1 MAAHRHSKPKPIS
14 GPVVVEQEMMGLTI
28 AGIAIHP
35 AARLFEMMPDDQ
47 LDELAADIKQR
58 GLQQPLLFLKGRD
71 GRYSLLDGRNRLR
84 AHELLGEVKRTSDG
98 LPQIAYEIV
107 ETEDPIASVLSHNLH
122 RRHLSSEE
130 RAKLVRKVAAEHP
143 EYSVRRLAEVTG
155 ASRSAVHRVIQEEP
169 VKPVVEPESVKD
181 PEPVMPAAADEI
193 EGAPDAK
200 PSADEASPSV
210 PSGTPV
216 PQPKPEP
223 VPQPNPELKRVI
235 GKDGRSYKK
244 KQPAKS
250 KATNQTPANTGKP
263 LIRDRVVMLIGS
275 ELTRKPRE
283 TIEDFINLMRDA
295 RGPVLKLSESVRFET
310 VMKFAAALGFDSDD
324 LRLHLQEK
332 AA

>member
-1 MAAHRHSKPKPIS
+1 MSH
-14 GPVVVEQEMMGLTI
+14 
-28 AGIAIHP
+28 
-35 AARLFEMMPDDQ
+35 
-47 LDELAADIKQR
+47 
-58 GLQQPLLFLKGRD
+58 
-71 GRYSLLDGRNRLR
+71 
-84 AHELLGEVKRTSDG
+84 LG
-98 LPQIAYEIV
+98 
-107 ETEDPIASVLSHNLH
+107 
-122 RRHLSSEE
+122 HLSRNQS
-130 RAKLVRKVAAEHP
+130 
-143 EYSVRRLAEVTG
+143 
-155 ASRSAVHRVIQEEP
+155 QN
-169 VKPVVEPESVKD
+169 
-181 PEPVMPAAADEI
+181 
-193 EGAPDAK
+193 
-200 PSADEASPSV
+200 
-210 PSGTPV
+210 
-216 PQPKPEP
+216 P